1 MRVASKHDIP
11 EYEIIP
17 NKLMWKETKFKLP
30 EVSKY
35 SFASC
40 ATMRTFVHTER
51 WWSTIECED
60 F

>member
-17 NKLMWKETKFKLP
+17 DKLMLKETKFKLP

-35 SFASC
+35 PFAFC
-40 ATMRTFVHTER
+40 ATTRTFCAHGKMVVNY
-51 WWSTIECED
+51 IM
-60 F
+60 

>member
-17 NKLMWKETKFKLP
+17 SKLMWKETKFKLP

-35 SFASC
+35 PFASC
-40 ATMRTFVHTER
+40 ATTRTFCAHGKMVVNYR
-51 WWSTIECED
+51 M
-60 F
+60 